1 MNKKELMPFYAGTWL
16 VAAATLMTE
25 IALVR
30 LFSVTMWYHF
40 SFMVI
45 SIALFGFGAS
55 GALLTFSEKIFKKD
69 IRRSASIISIFF
81 SFTTIAALLII
92 GRYSLDPF
100 RIADDPGAI
109 LRLSASYIV
118 LALPFLTSGLCTGF
132 LLSTMPAHAGSIYC
146 SNLFGSGV
154 GCLAVIFAIP
164 LLAPSGTIV
173 LAAIMGMA
181 AAFCFIGVRN
191 KRFAVFILLLIV
203 LESLFLAKVNT
214 LISFTLSPSKTLTRD
229 MAHTKQKPDFSV
241 WNAISRLDVMGA
253 KDRYY
258 APGLMSGAK
267 PETFPDQAF
276 IYIDADA
283 IAPITNFS
291 QAKQRADFFNRIPA
305 SVAYRLKSRPSV
317 CIIGAGGG
325 FDVLTSL
332 LTAEPRHITAV
343 EINPDIVK
351 LVRKNY
357 GAYSGN
363 LYDLPNVTLR
373 VTEGRTFIR
382 NNPQTFDI
390 IQLSLVDTW
399 AAILSGA
406 YSLTENYLYTEEAF
420 SDYISHLSPG
430 GILTVTRWFT
440 LPPNEALRLLALAVS
455 ALENTGVSHPEQNI
469 VFLRSGPAA
478 VLLVKKHA
486 FEKDELQKIQSIC
499 STSGFSILYAPNIQ
513 DDNIFHRFLR
523 TGNKRAFYS
532 QYPFNIE
539 PSTDDRP
546 FFFHY
551 YGFRTL
557 AFSGAWKLTIDRNN
571 ISYMIL
577 LFLLIQALVL
587 SVVFII
593 GPLFA
598 LKKDRSTSKA
608 QKPNATWPAFLYFSA
623 IGLGFMFTE
632 VTLIQKFIL
641 FLGNPIY
648 SLAVILASMLIFAG
662 VGSLFSERL
671 IKWEKR
677 NVTLWFLAA
686 LALLLLVN
694 AYFLH
699 DAFDIFLGWG
709 FASRLTISIVLI
721 APLGFLMGVP
731 FPIGIHFTGQ
741 RDVSLLPWVWGVNG
755 CFSVLASILGVMI
768 AMTFGF
774 TAVLQCAAACYL
786 IALMA
791 LRHIGL
797 PASQGSS

>member
-1 MNKKELMPFYAGTWL
+1 MKQSILMPLYAGTCL

-55 GALLTFSEKIFKKD
+55 GAFLTVFKRFFEKD
-69 IRRSASIISIFF
+69 IRRSASVISILF
-81 SFTTIAALLII
+81 SITTIAALLII
-92 GRYSLDPF
+92 SRYSLDPF
-100 RIADDPGAI
+100 RIMVEPGAF
-109 LRLSASYIV
+109 LRLSASYIL
-118 LALPFLTSGLCTGF
+118 LALPFLASGLCTGF
-132 LLSTMPAHAGSIYC
+132 LLSAMPDHAGSIYFF
-146 SNLFGSGV
+146 NLFGSGA
-154 GCLAVIFAIP
+154 GCLAVIFTIP

-173 LAAIMGMA
+173 LAAVMGMA
-181 AAFCFIGVRN
+181 AAFCFTGIQNRRLTVMILI
-191 KRFAVFILLLIV
+191 FIV
-203 LESLFLAKVNT
+203 AESIFLAKVNT
-214 LISFTLSPSKTLTRD
+214 LISFSLSPSKTMTRD
-229 MAHTKQKPDFSV
+229 MAETKQQPFFST
-241 WNAISRLDVMGA
+241 WNVISRLDVINA

-258 APGLMSGAK
+258 APGLAARSK
-267 PETFPDQAF
+267 PISFPDQAF

-283 IAPITNFS
+283 IAPITNFD
-291 QAKQRADFFNRIPA
+291 QAKRHADIFRRIPA
-305 SVAYRLKSRPSV
+305 SVAYRLKPSPSI

-332 LTAEPRHITAV
+332 LVTQPKHITAV
-343 EINPDIVK
+343 EINPDIAK

-357 GAYSGN
+357 GEYSGH
-363 LYDLPNVTLR
+363 LYDLPNVTLK
-373 VTEGRTFIR
+373 VADGRTFIR

-406 YSLTENYLYTEEAF
+406 YSLTENYLYTKESF
-420 SDYISHLSPG
+420 TDYIRHLSPG

-440 LPPNEALRLLALAVS
+440 LPPNETLRLLALAVS
-455 ALENTGVSHPEQNI
+455 ALENAGTSRPEQNI

-478 VLLVKKHA
+478 VLLVKKQA
-486 FEKDELQKIQSIC
+486 FEKAELRQIQEIC
-499 STSGFSILYAPNIQ
+499 NTSGFSILYAPNTQ
-513 DDNIFHRFLR
+513 DDNIFYRFLR
-523 TGNKRAFYS
+523 AENKGAFYA

-551 YGFRTL
+551 YGLKTL
-557 AFSGAWKLTIDRNN
+557 AFPNVWRLSIDRNN
-571 ISYMIL
+571 ISYVLL

-593 GPLFA
+593 CPLFA
-598 LKKDRSTSKA
+598 LKRNRAASDKHLPIAK
-608 QKPNATWPAFLYFSA
+608 WPVFLYFST

-632 VTLIQKFIL
+632 VTLIQKCIL

-648 SLAVILASMLIFAG
+648 SLALILASVLIFAG
-662 VGSLFSERL
+662 LGSLFSKKL
-671 IKWEKR
+671 VKWENR
-677 NVTLWFLAA
+677 SSTTWFLAV
-686 LALLLLVN
+686 LALLLFIDS
-694 AYFLH
+694 YFLPRI
-699 DAFDIFLGWG
+699 FDIFLGWA
-709 FASRLTISIVLI
+709 FAPRLAISVLMI

-731 FPIGIHFTGQ
+731 FPAGIHFTGQ
-741 RDVSLLPWVWGVNG
+741 RDLSLLPWVWGVNG
-755 CFSVLASILGVMI
+755 CFSVLASIMSVII

-774 TAVLQCAAACYL
+774 TAVLQCAALCYL

-791 LRHIGL
+791 LRRFGWSL
-797 PASQGSS
+797 LQMNK